1 MIRPDLRDLIN
12 KHKPTERLN
21 NNNTDTNN
29 NNDNNNNNNQQNN
42 VIKRGWNKSYH
53 VSIQH
58 INLYELSEVTASIIK
73 YTSMLITLCKNRLII
88 C

>member
-42 VIKRGWNKSYH
+42 VIKRG
-53 VSIQH
+53 
-58 INLYELSEVTASIIK
+58 
-73 YTSMLITLCKNRLII
+73 
-88 C
+88 